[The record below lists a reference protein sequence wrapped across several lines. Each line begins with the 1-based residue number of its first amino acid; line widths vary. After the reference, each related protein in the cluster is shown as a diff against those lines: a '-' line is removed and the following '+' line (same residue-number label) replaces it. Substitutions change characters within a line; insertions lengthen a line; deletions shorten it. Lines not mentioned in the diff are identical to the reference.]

1 MAIKHLDA
9 ESAPLLLQVAILS
22 LLAFLRYTN
31 ERRLLDVADGLEFL
45 CENVAR
51 CMFVTICAYKLFFIV

>member
-22 LLAFLRYTN
+22 LLAFLRYT
-31 ERRLLDVADGLEFL
+31 
-45 CENVAR
+45 
-51 CMFVTICAYKLFFIV
+51 ICAYKLFFIV